1 MMVMMM
7 MMRKWKFHRRHRRR
21 VFVWKLNSGFHV
33 MAIQWLKIFTFFSFY
48 SLLFFFWWDK
58 ANSFSL
64 LFRTCEKLLFTLLSR
79 DFCSSFVVVVV
90 VNKLI
95 IWKSQES
102 TEIAKILCELSNR
115 FTNVFHLF
123 LFCSSIHYREI
134 EIQ

>member
-7 MMRKWKFHRRHRRR
+7 MMRKWKFHRRRR
-21 VFVWKLNSGFHV
+21 VFVSKLNSGFHV
-33 MAIQWLKIFTFFSFY
+33 MAIQWLKIFSFFSFY

-58 ANSFSL
+58 ANSCCY
-64 LFRTCEKLLFTLLSR
+64 TCEKLLFTLLSR